1 MGIEVMV
8 KKLNGIDSVKVM
20 DRMKK
25 MRASGC
31 KGIAMVPVEDE
42 ELKKLIEA
50 EEKKN
55 EEVTKKMNEFIGLS
69 FT

>member
-42 ELKKLIEA
+42 ELK
-50 EEKKN
+50 
-55 EEVTKKMNEFIGLS
+55 
-69 FT
+69 